1 MILISCFTDCFDE
14 FAVYVFFHNIFVK
27 CNSPQFMH
35 TRELQRIIVNLYL
48 VHLSHNSCIRA
59 KCNLEPYPMRVGCSL
74 KFHAYARSVT
84 ATYCVYY
91 FNSRIFCDSIS
102 NIYFVLPILR
112 HILPISYTSLVRI
125 SQCFYEYL
133 YFAQGGLCLRP
144 LY

>member
-1 MILISCFTDCFDE
+1 MMKSI
-14 FAVYVFFHNIFVK
+14 FHNSHIRAN
-27 CNSPQFMH
+27 CNGLSVNQVGSTADSQF
-35 TRELQRIIVNLYL
+35 TYTCELQRCCCIADYL
-48 VHLSHNSCIRA
+48 HQNFTIHI
-59 KCNLEPYPMRVGCSL
+59 
-74 KFHAYARSVT
+74 YARIAT
-84 ATYCVYY
+84 ATYCVSN
-91 FNSRIFCDSIS
+91 FNSRICSNSIS

>member
-1 MILISCFTDCFDE
+1 
-14 FAVYVFFHNIFVK
+14 
-27 CNSPQFMH
+27 MH
-35 TRELQRIIVNLYL
+35 TRELQPCFVGNH
-48 VHLSHNSCIRA
+48 VHHIPHNSCTRA
-59 KCNLEPYPMRVGCSL
+59 KCNERTDRLKERVEL
-74 KFHAYARSVT
+74 KFHAYARSATLGYQWNQFRGDLKFHAYARSAT
-84 ATYCVYY
+84 ATYCAYY

>member
-1 MILISCFTDCFDE
+1 MIYT
-14 FAVYVFFHNIFVK
+14 FH
-27 CNSPQFMH
+27 SQFMH
-35 TRELQRIIVNLYL
+35 TRELQRGYGENPLNLYA
-48 VHLSHNSCIRA
+48 HNSCTRANCNKIPRQYERTRIMFTIRI
-59 KCNLEPYPMRVGCSL
+59 
-74 KFHAYARSVT
+74 YARIAT
-84 ATYCVYY
+84 ATYCVSN
-91 FNSRIFCDSIS
+91 FNSRICSNSIS

>member
-1 MILISCFTDCFDE
+1 
-14 FAVYVFFHNIFVK
+14 
-27 CNSPQFMH
+27 MH
-35 TRELQRIIVNLYL
+35 TRELQPFSTLQKEQANG
-48 VHLSHNSCIRA
+48 SHNSCTRANCNNSCNGILLQNRVHNSHIRA
-59 KCNLEPYPMRVGCSL
+59 NCNVVAFGGVKLTTDFTIHIYVRI
-74 KFHAYARSVT
+74 AT
-84 ATYCVYY
+84 ATYCVSN
-91 FNSRIFCDSIS
+91 FNSRICSNSIS